1 MTESRKPFFIGAFLL
16 GGIALLAAGLL
27 LLSRDSL
34 LARPIEYVVY
44 FTGALDGL
52 DVGADVTYRGVKVG
66 SVQQINL
73 SYDPKLNDVV
83 MPVTIRINT
92 ESARHRKDGGGFDR
106 AIERLVER
114 GLRAQLQTPSF
125 LTGKAI
131 VAFDFFTGQDGYIR
145 DPHIIDLPAIPTV
158 PSRIDQVADVL
169 RDLVEG
175 LKEMP
180 LKETLDTANK
190 TLLAFERLASA
201 PATQAGIQSLS
212 ASLANFEKISQQLQ
226 QRLPAM
232 LDNMH
237 TGSVEL
243 KEAFSDVRA
252 AAQSARDAL
261 QQMDGMV
268 SDGRRTLGPQSELQ
282 YELLQSLQDL
292 GQASKALQRT
302 AESLEQQPQSIIFGK
317 KR

>member
-1 MTESRKPFFIGAFLL
+1 MSESRKPFLIGAFLL
-16 GGIALLAAGLL
+16 SGVALLVAGLL

-34 LARPIEYVVY
+34 LSRPVEYVVY

-66 SVQQINL
+66 NVQQINL
-73 SYDPKLNDVV
+73 SYDRTLNDVV
-83 MPVTIRINT
+83 MPVTIRINSD
-92 ESARHRKDGGGFDR
+92 SARSKKKDRGFDHS
-106 AIERLVER
+106 IEPLIAR
-114 GLRAQLQTPSF
+114 GLRAQLQTPSL

-131 VAFDFFTGQDGYIR
+131 VALDFFPEQPGYIR

-158 PSRIDQVADVL
+158 PSRIDQIADVL
-169 RDLVEG
+169 RDLAKG

-180 LKETLDTANK
+180 LKETLEAANK
-190 TLLAFERLASA
+190 TLLAFERIATA
-201 PATQAGIQSLS
+201 PETQAGLHSLS
-212 ASLANFEKISQQLQ
+212 VSLANFEKISQQLQ
-226 QRLPAM
+226 QRLPGM
-232 LDNMH
+232 LDNVH
-237 TGSVEL
+237 SGSVEL
-243 KEAFSDVRA
+243 KDALVDVRH

-261 QQMDGMV
+261 QQMDAMV
-268 SDGRRTLGPQSELQ
+268 SDGRRSLGPQSELQ

>member
-1 MTESRKPFFIGAFLL
+1 MSESRKPFLIGAFLL
-16 GGIALLAAGLL
+16 SGVALLVAGLL

-34 LARPIEYVVY
+34 LSRPVEYVVY

-52 DVGADVTYRGVKVG
+52 DIGADVTYRGVKVG
-66 SVQQINL
+66 NVQQINL
-73 SYDPKLNDVV
+73 SYDRTLNDVV
-83 MPVTIRINT
+83 MPVTIRINSD
-92 ESARHRKDGGGFDR
+92 SARSKKKDRGFDHS
-106 AIERLVER
+106 IEPLIAR
-114 GLRAQLQTPSF
+114 GLRAQLQTPSL

-131 VAFDFFTGQDGYIR
+131 VALDFFPEQPGYIR

-158 PSRIDQVADVL
+158 PSRIDQIADVL
-169 RDLVEG
+169 RDLAKG

-180 LKETLDTANK
+180 LKETLEAANK
-190 TLLAFERLASA
+190 TLLAFERIATA
-201 PATQAGIQSLS
+201 PETQAGLHSLS
-212 ASLANFEKISQQLQ
+212 VSLANFEKISQQLQ
-226 QRLPAM
+226 QRLPGM
-232 LDNMH
+232 LDNVH
-237 TGSVEL
+237 SGSVEL
-243 KEAFSDVRA
+243 KDALVDVRH

-261 QQMDGMV
+261 QQMDAMV
-268 SDGRRTLGPQSELQ
+268 SDGRRSLGPQSELQ